1 VRVGVGVMIAGAS
14 GLPAIV
20 LETALGLHSAG
31 VPVTLFMTH
40 DAVLPPHAYALERS
54 ARRLEAL
61 PAPLRN
67 SRIEHA
73 LQLPHRLLLGRRL
86 AAALAD
92 ETIDV
97 LHLFSSALAAV
108 VPARLPTVV
117 QSWFYP
123 PDLPG
128 RLRTMMPL
136 APRGP
141 LAPVRLAGEI
151 QAHAGDLLGYRRA
164 ALVLANT
171 PSAERALR
179 ARGLPT
185 QHIPPCI
192 TVRDQSP
199 DRSQSSVLR
208 LVFAAYNLATPR
220 KGLTLLLEALP
231 LLGPGRVHLTLVGA
245 WSDEIAAA
253 VARVRHAGTEVRAVG
268 RLPREHY
275 LELLAREADLFV
287 MPSLY
292 EEWGFA
298 LSEALSLGV
307 PVLALPVYPF
317 ADVVDDSVGFLA
329 ADKTPEA
336 IAAALERAL
345 TDGLPKREDV
355 ISVTRAT
362 LGADAIA
369 PRLIAAYEQVISE
382 VGRERTA
389 GVAASEQG

>member
-1 VRVGVGVMIAGAS
+1 MFGAPDGHQAGPNAGGLGCRAVRVGVGVMIAGAS

-40 DAVLPPHAYALERS
+40 DAVLPAHAYALEHS

-141 LAPVRLAGEI
+141 LAPVRLVGEI

-164 ALVLANT
+164 GA
-171 PSAERALR
+171 
-179 ARGLPT
+179 AR
-185 QHIPPCI
+185 
-192 TVRDQSP
+192 
-199 DRSQSSVLR
+199 
-208 LVFAAYNLATPR
+208 PR
-220 KGLTLLLEALP
+220 IADSTHPAM
-231 LLGPGRVHLTLVGA
+231 HNGA
-245 WSDEIAAA
+245 
-253 VARVRHAGTEVRAVG
+253 
-268 RLPREHY
+268 
-275 LELLAREADLFV
+275 
-287 MPSLY
+287 
-292 EEWGFA
+292 
-298 LSEALSLGV
+298 
-307 PVLALPVYPF
+307 
-317 ADVVDDSVGFLA
+317 
-329 ADKTPEA
+329 
-336 IAAALERAL
+336 
-345 TDGLPKREDV
+345 
-355 ISVTRAT
+355 
-362 LGADAIA
+362 
-369 PRLIAAYEQVISE
+369 
-382 VGRERTA
+382 
-389 GVAASEQG
+389 